1 MRNYDIFYRRIM
13 RCENSSGWLIM
24 LEIFGGWMTR
34 SGIIRCR
41 FWACMVIIISNFSFL
56 IPNLAAQTRSQWRD
70 SVEVLNSQLRQH
82 PNDINLRLLKAEANV
97 NLEEWDYALAEYG
110 RILRADERNLAALFF
125 RAYVH
130 EKQRHYA
137 EAKADYD
144 AFLAIEP
151 LHLEARLGLAHVLQ
165 KMGKKK
171 EVFDELNHIVQ
182 MFPDSA
188 DAYAARAAFETE
200 QQQYEVAAYDWGEAA
215 RLRPENVD
223 YTISKV
229 DVLLRLGRK
238 REAREALDDLVS
250 KGTPRGILKEWY
262 DRIK

>member
-1 MRNYDIFYRRIM
+1 MSNCDIFYRRMM
-13 RCENSSGWLIM
+13 RVKKMIWMKHMISGARL
-24 LEIFGGWMTR
+24 F
-34 SGIIRCR
+34 
-41 FWACMVIIISNFSFL
+41 ACLVIIITNYSLL
-56 IPNLAAQTRSQWRD
+56 ITNSASAQTRQQWRD
-70 SVEVLNSQLRQH
+70 SVEVLNRELRQH
-82 PNDINLRLLKAEANV
+82 PDDVHLRLLKAEANV

-151 LHLEARLGLAHVLQ
+151 LHFEARLGLAHVLQ

-171 EVFDELNHIVQ
+171 EVVDELNHIVQ
-182 MFPDSA
+182 MFPDSS

-200 QQQYEVAAYDWGEAA
+200 QQQYEVAVYDWGEAA
-215 RLRPENVD
+215 RLRPDNVD

-229 DVLLRLGRK
+229 DGLLRLSRK

-250 KGTPRGILKEWY
+250 KGTPRGVLKEWY
-262 DRIK
+262 DRTK

>member
-1 MRNYDIFYRRIM
+1 M
-13 RCENSSGWLIM
+13 
-24 LEIFGGWMTR
+24 
-34 SGIIRCR
+34 
-41 FWACMVIIISNFSFL
+41 
-56 IPNLAAQTRSQWRD
+56 
-70 SVEVLNSQLRQH
+70 RQH
-82 PNDINLRLLKAEANV
+82 PDDVHLRLLKAEANV

-151 LHLEARLGLAHVLQ
+151 LHFEARLGLAHVLQ

-200 QQQYEVAAYDWGEAA
+200 QQQYEVALYDWGEAA
-215 RLRPENVD
+215 RLRPGNVD

-238 REAREALDDLVS
+238 REAREALDHLVS
-250 KGTPRGILKEWY
+250 KGTPRGVLKEWY
-262 DRIK
+262 DRTK

>member
-1 MRNYDIFYRRIM
+1 MFLCDMNK
-13 RCENSSGWLIM
+13 
-24 LEIFGGWMTR
+24 
-34 SGIIRCR
+34 IICLC
-41 FWACMVIIISNFSFL
+41 AVCLLLNIHT
-56 IPNLAAQTRSQWRD
+56 AEAQTRQQWRD
-70 SVEVLNSQLRQH
+70 SVEVLNRELRQH
-82 PNDINLRLLKAEANV
+82 PDDVHLRLLKAEANV

-151 LHLEARLGLAHVLQ
+151 LHFEARLGLAHVLQ

-171 EVFDELNHIVQ
+171 DVVDELNHIVQ

-238 REAREALDDLVS
+238 LEAREALDDLVS
-250 KGTPRGILKEWY
+250 RGTPRGVLKEWY
-262 DRIK
+262 DRTK